1 MSMEERIRQ
10 FEQKGQV
17 LNQDDEVLLRQTNSS
32 SSAII
37 KRSQKG

>member
-32 SSAII
+32 SSAI

>member
-1 MSMEERIRQ
+1 MEERIRQ

-32 SSAII
+32 SSAI

>member
-17 LNQDDEVLLRQTNSS
+17 LNQDDDEVLLRQTHSS
-32 SSAII
+32 SSAI